1 MVVGALSLLA
11 TSCASVAVEPTT
23 GHASSDRD
31 LGATPS
37 LPISSYIPVTASE
50 KRLAEKTRQF
60 IADYEA
66 WNAAAVE
73 TTGTNPSMDI
83 IDRDWAELLR
93 RHCVPGRTAYG
104 AVISSEPL
112 FSNDHEVILDIQLG
126 TDTGQVT
133 TAHTNTIGYVR
144 SYKYTF
150 RATGDAWLLDDV
162 AFRDDDGP
170 HLSLLWMPEK

>member
-11 TSCASVAVEPTT
+11 TSCASVAVETT
-23 GHASSDRD
+23 TRNALSDRD
-31 LGATPS
+31 LGAAPS
-37 LPISSYIPVTASE
+37 LPISSYIPVTATA
-50 KRLAEKTRQF
+50 KLLAEKTRQF

-83 IDRDWAELLR
+83 IDRDWAALLR

-104 AVISSEPL
+104 AVISSEPQH
-112 FSNDHEVILDIQLG
+112 SNDHEVILNIQLS
-126 TDTGQVT
+126 TNTGQVT
-133 TAHTNTIGYVR
+133 TSHTNTIGYVR

-150 RATGDAWLLDDV
+150 RAIGDTWLLDDV
-162 AFRDDDGP
+162 AFRDDDGTYF
-170 HLSLLWMPEK
+170 SLL